1 MAAKLECEI
10 CGGKLVGKPG
20 GVFECDSCGVE
31 YSTEWARAKIQE
43 IRGTVKT
50 RGAANVTSSPND
62 VARLKMLVQTYMNAL
77 DYDEA
82 EKTVKKILAAVP
94 NDVFANK
101 MYRKLRQIRDFEIE
115 NGVLVRYH
123 GKAEYVEIPDGVTA
137 IGRSSVVSG
146 VFEGYQKLLGV
157 TIPNSVTKIGERAFG
172 YCEQLTRITLPQNLT
187 QIGHEAFVFC
197 KGLSSITLPE
207 SLKQIDG
214 AAFASCTGL
223 STITIPRRVE
233 TLGEHTF
240 SCCTSLT
247 KIILPDSVKSMGV
260 GIFRG
265 CTKLQSVVLPK
276 RLRDIPAYGFEKC
289 QALRLVRFPERPTT
303 LGIHCFENCVSL
315 TEAVIPEG
323 VTEIGDAA
331 FARCIKLQKVV
342 IPSTV
347 RRIGPEA
354 FCTGD
359 FINRDCLKSISIP
372 DQVVRMC
379 MVKGN
384 QFGKHQAEIWRA
396 KGLCSHCGSE
406 FGGLV
411 FKKCKQ
417 CFAPKDY

>member
-1 MAAKLECEI
+1 VESIGTGAFSRCTQLE
-10 CGGKLVGKPG
+10 
-20 GVFECDSCGVE
+20 
-31 YSTEWARAKIQE
+31 
-43 IRGTVKT
+43 
-50 RGAANVTSSPND
+50 
-62 VARLKMLVQTYMNAL
+62 
-77 DYDEA
+77 
-82 EKTVKKILAAVP
+82 
-94 NDVFANK
+94 
-101 MYRKLRQIRDFEIE
+101 
-115 NGVLVRYH
+115 
-123 GKAEYVEIPDGVTA
+123 KA
-137 IGRSSVVSG
+137 
-146 VFEGYQKLLGV
+146 
-157 TIPNSVTKIGERAFG
+157 
-172 YCEQLTRITLPQNLT
+172 TLP
-187 QIGHEAFVFC
+187 
-197 KGLSSITLPE
+197 KGLLE
-207 SLKQIDG
+207 
-214 AAFASCTGL
+214 
-223 STITIPRRVE
+223 
-233 TLGEHTF
+233 
-240 SCCTSLT
+240 
-247 KIILPDSVKSMGV
+247 
-260 GIFRG
+260 
-265 CTKLQSVVLPK
+265 
-276 RLRDIPAYGFEKC
+276 IPAYCFAEC
-289 QALRLVRFPERPTT
+289 QALRSVKLPDRPAEF
-303 LGIHCFENCVSL
+303 GIHCFENCVSF

>member
-10 CGGKLVGKPG
+10 CGSKLVGKPG

-43 IRGTVKT
+43 ISGTVKT

-157 TIPNSVTKIGERAFG
+157 TIPNSVTKIGERAFSC
-172 YCEQLTRITLPQNLT
+172 CEQLKQIMLPENLT
-187 QIGHEAFVFC
+187 QIGDSAFFCCRSLSTIKIPTHIKKLGSHVFSNC
-197 KGLSSITLPE
+197 SNLKEITLPE
-207 SLKQIDG
+207 SVESIGTG
-214 AAFASCTGL
+214 AFSRCTQL
-223 STITIPRRVE
+223 EKAT
-233 TLGEHTF
+233 
-240 SCCTSLT
+240 
-247 KIILPDSVKSMGV
+247 
-260 GIFRG
+260 
-265 CTKLQSVVLPK
+265 LPK
-276 RLRDIPAYGFEKC
+276 GLLEIPAYCFAEC
-289 QALRLVRFPERPTT
+289 QALRSVKLPDRPAEF
-303 LGIHCFENCVSL
+303 GIHCFENCVSV